1 MSETAALKFEV
12 RKELTK
18 GEKRRYHKNGYI
30 IGVINRKGEESI
42 PIAVKMDEFRRIIK
56 QNGRNAILKLYD
68 SDNNSYDVIVKTI
81 DTANLNYEYLHVD
94 FQKVSLNEEIK
105 VDVALKFIGTDL
117 LTSKRL
123 VLNRFMDT
131 IPVSALPQDIP
142 DFIEVDVADKNDGDI
157 IYVKDLVLAKGL
169 TVEEDSERMVASISV
184 AKAEEVASDSEEEN
198 ETVKS
203 EVNIS

>member
-18 GEKRRYHKNGYI
+18 GEKRRYRKNGYI

-157 IYVKDLVLAKGL
+157 IYIKDF
-169 TVEEDSERMVASISV
+169 
-184 AKAEEVASDSEEEN
+184 
-198 ETVKS
+198 
-203 EVNIS
+203 

>member
-18 GEKRRYHKNGYI
+18 GEKRRYRKNGYI

-184 AKAEEVASDSEEEN
+184 AKAEEVSSDSEEEN

>member
-18 GEKRRYHKNGYI
+18 GEKRRYRKNGYI